1 MMKLKIKVQGKE
13 YPVEIEELNKNETKV
28 KIGKKEFVFKEEE
41 RERKKIAVAKTSIP
55 KRDFRTKEIKAPI
68 SGTISEVFINEG
80 EFIKKETKVVS
91 LSAMKMEN
99 EIISDFEG
107 KVKKIFIKKEQ
118 KVNEGDVLIVLD

>member
-1 MMKLKIKVQGKE
+1 MKLKIKVQGKE